1 MTTRKTLSLV
11 LVLAFIVSMF
21 AAVPAFVE
29 KKLVYGYV
37 TPGPDTWH
45 KRDVEGFQRVQ
56 KG

>member
-1 MTTRKTLSLV
+1 MTTRKTLS